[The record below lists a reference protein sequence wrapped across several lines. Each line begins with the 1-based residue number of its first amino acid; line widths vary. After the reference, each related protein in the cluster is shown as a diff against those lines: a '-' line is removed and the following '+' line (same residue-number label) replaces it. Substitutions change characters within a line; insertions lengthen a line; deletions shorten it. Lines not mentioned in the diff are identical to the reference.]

1 VDANALKEELK
12 FVDGVVPEELVEVV
26 GIVGRGESTELGDEI
41 DEGSVGVLGDL
52 ISEGVRNAA
61 RGVEII
67 SNSLLPLCYGELLV
81 LPRDL

>member
-1 VDANALKEELK
+1 MYANALKEEFK

-26 GIVGRGESTELGDEI
+26 GIVGRGERSELGDEVN
-41 DEGSVGVLGDL
+41 EGSVGILGDL

-67 SNSLLPLCYGELLV
+67 SERLLALCYGELLV